1 MTVRVKICG
10 IKDEAALYAAVEGRA
25 DLVGFVFYPPSPRY
39 LTPGAAAP
47 LAEYV
52 RGMAATVALVVD
64 ADDAL
69 IDEIAAAVNPDMF
82 QLHGSETPD
91 RVREVRSRTGKPVM
105 KAIKVASTA
114 DSEAALGYRDAADL
128 ILFDTKPAAGSVL
141 PGGNGVPF
149 DWRLLEAV
157 KHQVPFALSGGL
169 TPENVAEA
177 IRLTGARIVDVSSG
191 VERRPGEKSPEL
203 IHRFLQAA
211 KAAKQAA

>member
-1 MTVRVKICG
+1 MSVRVKICG
-10 IKDEAALYAAVEGRA
+10 IKDEVALYAAVESRA

-39 LTPGAAAP
+39 VALDAAAP

-52 RGMAATVALVVD
+52 RGMAASVALLVD
-64 ADDAL
+64 PDDAL

-91 RVREVRSRTGKPVM
+91 RVREVRARTGKPVM
-105 KAIKVASTA
+105 KAIKIATTTDA
-114 DSEAALGYRDAADL
+114 EAALAYRDAADL
-128 ILFDTKPAAGSVL
+128 ILFDTKPAAGAML

-149 DWRLLEAV
+149 DWRLLETV
-157 KHQVPFALSGGL
+157 KQQVPFALSGGL

-177 IRLTGARIVDVSSG
+177 IRVTGARIVDVSSG
-191 VERRPGEKSPEL
+191 VETRPGEKSPEL
-203 IHRFLQAA
+203 IRRFLQAA

>member
-10 IKDEAALYAAVEGRA
+10 IRDEAGLYAAVEARA

-39 LTPGAAAP
+39 LTLEQAAP

-52 RGMAATVALVVD
+52 RGMAASVALVVD

-91 RVREVRSRTGKPVM
+91 RVREVRERTGKPVM
-105 KAIKVASTA
+105 KAIKIATA
-114 DSEAALGYRDAADL
+114 ADAEAALAYRGVADL
-128 ILFDTKPAAGSVL
+128 ILFDTKPAASAVL

-149 DWRLLEAV
+149 DWHLLEAV

-191 VERRPGEKSPEL
+191 VETRPGVKSPDL
-203 IHRFLQAA
+203 IRRFLQAA
-211 KAAKQAA
+211 KAGKQAA